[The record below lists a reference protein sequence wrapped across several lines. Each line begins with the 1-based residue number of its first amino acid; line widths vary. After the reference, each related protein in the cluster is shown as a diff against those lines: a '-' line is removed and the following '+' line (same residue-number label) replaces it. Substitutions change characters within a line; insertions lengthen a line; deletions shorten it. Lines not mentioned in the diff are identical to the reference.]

1 MAKIQEDF
9 PDLVVGIDFGMTYTG
24 KRLCYTPECIL
35 TIGRSCLDE
44 PDQRTKEHR

>member
-24 KRLCYTPECIL
+24 KEELLLY
-35 TIGRSCLDE
+35 S
-44 PDQRTKEHR
+44 